1 MFDFK
6 FDRPFYR
13 ERDFLKIISI
23 PRSTFYSWQSE
34 WIAQGRDPRDM
45 GKITIKGSSS
55 VYWNGPIFLKWLIK
69 YKIETDPK
77 WDYEEEHKN
86 KALVVVHKLNKRKTI
101 NEK

>member
-1 MFDFK
+1 
-6 FDRPFYR
+6 
-13 ERDFLKIISI
+13 
-23 PRSTFYSWQSE
+23 
-34 WIAQGRDPRDM
+34 M

-86 KALVVVHKLNKRKTI
+86 KALVVVNKLKQRK
-101 NEK
+101 